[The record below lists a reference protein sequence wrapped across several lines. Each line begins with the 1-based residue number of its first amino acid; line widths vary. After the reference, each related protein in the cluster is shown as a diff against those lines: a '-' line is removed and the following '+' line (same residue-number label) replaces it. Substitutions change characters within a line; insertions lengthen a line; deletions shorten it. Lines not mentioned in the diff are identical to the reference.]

1 MFLHHAVTLRAHMS
15 CSCSWRT
22 VPIILRKN
30 TRVRSTV
37 AVITPYTSAI
47 AGSGGMLL
55 SGGESD
61 GEANSPRGPVSA
73 ALPRSALK
81 RSRDTQN
88 AVDEEKKLPGSGK
101 SPIKR
106 RRKDKEI
113 PAESGATT
121 TCSPSQATKDCP
133 WTV

>member
-1 MFLHHAVTLRAHMS
+1 MH
-15 CSCSWRT
+15 
-22 VPIILRKN
+22 
-30 TRVRSTV
+30 STV
-37 AVITPYTSAI
+37 AVTTPNTSAI
-47 AGSGGMLL
+47 AGSGGLLL

-73 ALPRSALK
+73 ALPRSPLK